1 MESGRA
7 QPKAQEIMIALDT
20 NILVRLITR
29 DDPEQAVAVD
39 ALLSSPDE
47 TFFLPDIV
55 LAELAWVLA
64 RSYGFSRAEIMEVLA
79 AFLDR
84 LDVVFE
90 DEARVRA
97 AVRLY
102 AGGLD
107 LAAGLILEKAR
118 AAGCSALASFD
129 DTLRRLDPVFIRF
142 PK

>member
-1 MESGRA
+1 
-7 QPKAQEIMIALDT
+7 MIAFDT

-29 DDPEQAVAVD
+29 DDPDQARAVD
-39 ALLSSPDE
+39 AMLSAPDE

-55 LAELAWVLA
+55 LAELVWVLA
-64 RSYGFSRAEIMEVLA
+64 RSFGFSRAEIMKVLA

-90 DEARVRA
+90 DEERVRA

-107 LAAGLILEKAR
+107 LADGLILENAR
-118 AAGCSALASFD
+118 AAGCSALVSFD
-129 DTLRRLDPVFIRF
+129 EALLRLEPGFIRR
-142 PK
+142 PD